1 MIEASNDVGVI
12 EIESL
17 RHWIDK
23 ANLCQMGKAKFAAVK
38 ISKEQNRTSV
48 AIVNGYAGLHS
59 HLGKT
64 DVKDLCFILVVDN
77 IEVVDGDGA
86 NSFEDFNNK
95 RFIKPHPA
103 IKRVPRAYNTESYC
117 LIVSSPNVT
126 L

>member
-17 RHWIDK
+17 RHWVDK

-64 DVKDLCFILVVDN
+64 DVEDFSFILVVDYV
-77 IEVVDGDGA
+77 EVVDGDWA
-86 NSFEDFNNK
+86 NSFKDLNNK
-95 RFIKPHPA
+95 RFIQPEPT
-103 IKRVPRAYNTESYC
+103 IQGIPRTYNVESKGVNMC
-117 LIVSSPNVT
+117 APESS
-126 L
+126 